1 MGKNIGG
8 KHYMEVTLDKKEV
21 LINKMMSL
29 SINQDKSLL
38 DIYVDNNFD
47 ELIDFEDFCNLI
59 QYNTSPLDKSLIKD
73 NTDVQCGI
81 KIGSLYLNV

>member
-1 MGKNIGG
+1 MEKNIGG

-29 SINQDKSLL
+29 SINEDKSLL

-59 QYNTSPLDKSLIKD
+59 QYNTSPLDESLIKD

-81 KIGSLYLNV
+81 KIESLYLNV